1 MRAGTLRTPL
11 TIQQQVVTQDAIGQ
25 PLTTWTTFAEVWG
38 DLRYKTGSEVIRA
51 DAESSAA
58 KCSIRIRALSG
69 VTSGMQVTD
78 GTTTFDIEAVMP
90 DQSGVYTDLVCRVF
104 Q

>member
-38 DLRYKTGSEVIRA
+38 DPHYKTGSEMLRA
-51 DAESSAA
+51 DAESSAV
-58 KCSIRIRALSG
+58 KCSIRIRYLDG
-69 VTSGMQVTD
+69 VTAGMRVTD
-78 GTTTFDIEAVMP
+78 GVTNFDVEAVMP
-90 DQSGVYTDLVCRVF
+90 EQHRGYCDLVCRVF
-104 Q
+104 A